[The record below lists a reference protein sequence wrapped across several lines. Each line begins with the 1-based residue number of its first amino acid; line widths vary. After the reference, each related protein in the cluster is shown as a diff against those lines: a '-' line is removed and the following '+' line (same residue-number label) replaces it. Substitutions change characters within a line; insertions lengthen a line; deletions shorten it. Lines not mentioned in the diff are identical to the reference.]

1 MVANHKV
8 DNVVDPKLQE
18 IPSSKE
24 LKRIILV
31 ALRCV
36 DPNINDR
43 PKMGDVLHMLEP
55 CDMLLNNVRAI
66 SVSSELMHVLDLFF
80 FFGRSLLTM
89 PLSDPL

>member
-8 DNVVDPKLQE
+8 DYVVDPKLQE
-18 IPSSKE
+18 MPSSKE

-55 CDMLLNNVRAI
+55 CDMLLTDVRAI
-66 SVSSELMHVLDLFF
+66 C
-80 FFGRSLLTM
+80 
-89 PLSDPL
+89 